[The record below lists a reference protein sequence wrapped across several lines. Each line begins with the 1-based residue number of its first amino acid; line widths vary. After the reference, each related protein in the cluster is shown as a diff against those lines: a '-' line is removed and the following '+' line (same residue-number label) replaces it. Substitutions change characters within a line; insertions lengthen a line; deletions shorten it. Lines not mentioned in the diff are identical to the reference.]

1 MSTSSPQSGT
11 FPFSEKE
18 TIVVV
23 ASNICA
29 GRSVSEIVRQAGYSV
44 DNVPEACNWTELP
57 LNIAVVILI
66 GSDRQWVERLCSQLR
81 QRTPT
86 VLLVVLGPDDL
97 EAKVRLFEVGADAYL
112 VEPFAPAELLATIA
126 SLVRARKNV
135 YSTRKHPQK

>member
-1 MSTSSPQSGT
+1 MSSPQSGT
-11 FPFSEKE
+11 FPFSDKE

-29 GRSVSEIVRQAGYSV
+29 GRSVSEIVSQAGYSV
-44 DNVPEACNWTELP
+44 DNVPETSNWTVMP
-57 LNIAVVILI
+57 LNVAVVILI
-66 GSDRQWVERLCSQLR
+66 GSDRQWIESLCSEFR

-97 EAKVRLFEVGADAYL
+97 ETKVRLFEVGADAYL

-135 YSTRKHPQK
+135 YSTRKLPHK